1 MDPCDSAKT
10 NTPVLQHWGVLFL
23 FLKRQ
28 ELIPQAGYRLLI
40 AIQPFDDVMANY
52 TTHDGDNKRNY
63 ELHVI
68 HLLSVTRFG
77 GGNIK
82 IIAWFFVT
90 CYDLCKETFELLF
103 RFINAY
109 ILPESGM
116 HFEPQRWL
124 PE

>member
-28 ELIPQAGYRLLI
+28 ELISQAGYRLLI

-82 IIAWFFVT
+82 IIAWFLAT
-90 CYDLCKETFELLF
+90 NYDLF
-103 RFINAY
+103 
-109 ILPESGM
+109 
-116 HFEPQRWL
+116 
-124 PE
+124 